1 MGDNKLITATQ
12 GIKIH
17 IEMDFDDLIGD
28 GYSRSEAIRKVA
40 KSWSMTHE
48 EVNDI
53 IQAYEHEME
62 DIDKNGDLGDI
73 L

>member
-1 MGDNKLITATQ
+1 
-12 GIKIH
+12 
-17 IEMDFDDLIGD
+17 MDFDDLIGD

-53 IQAYEHEME
+53 VQAYEAEME